1 MSMGDKEYIKTCS
14 NCGGLQSYTTK
25 SRLKCS
31 IRENWVCNN
40 CSSTHMKKI
49 YSDEV
54 VNESVKLYTD
64 GISFSKIATILKI
77 GRDNVKDILIK
88 NNVWVENR
96 DNLKIEFND
105 VEINDVLIKYR
116 NGLSV
121 QKICKLYNVSRTPI
135 QKILKDKGIL
145 KKGHSNGI
153 KINLTEEQ
161 KEKIKHLYLN
171 EYKTSLEIGKELGL
185 TGSFIDKYLD
195 KCGYRR
201 SVSEGVSVGLVKR
214 YRGTS
219 YDKYLDIQN
228 DFKKYKNDV
237 MKITRQQPINELTNY
252 DKRGKSGVEGFY
264 HLDHKYSILE
274 GFKNGISPDIIG
286 GIMNLE
292 FIPWKE
298 NIKKRTKC
306 SITINEL
313 IL

>member
-1 MSMGDKEYIKTCS
+1 ME
-14 NCGGLQSYTTK
+14 
-25 SRLKCS
+25 
-31 IRENWVCNN
+31 
-40 CSSTHMKKI
+40 KI

-54 VNESVKLYTD
+54 VNKVVKSYTD

-96 DNLKIEFND
+96 DKLKKEFND
-105 VEINDVLIKYR
+105 VEINDILIKYV
-116 NGLSV
+116 NGLSI
-121 QKICKLYNVSRTPI
+121 QKICNLYNVSKTPI
-135 QKILKDKGIL
+135 QKILKDNEIL
-145 KKGHSNGI
+145 REGRSDGV
-153 KINLTEEQ
+153 KIDLTDEQ

-171 EYKTSLEIGKELGL
+171 EYKNSEEIAEKLGL
-185 TGSFIDKYLD
+185 TKSFICKYLQLTD
-195 KCGYRR
+195 YRR
-201 SVSEGVSVGLVKR
+201 SVSVGASVGLVRR

-237 MKITRQQPINELTNY
+237 MKITRQQPINELINY
-252 DKRGKSGVEGFY
+252 DKRGKSGVDGAY
-264 HLDHKYSILE
+264 QLDHKYSILE
-274 GFKNGISPDIIG
+274 GFKNGVSPEIIG
-286 GIMNLE
+286 RIVNLE
-292 FIPWKE
+292 FIPWEE

>member
-1 MSMGDKEYIKTCS
+1 MDDKKYIKTCS

-25 SRLKCS
+25 SRLICS

-40 CSSTHMKKI
+40 CSSTHMEKI

-54 VNESVKLYTD
+54 VNKVVKSYTD

-96 DNLKIEFND
+96 DKLKKEFND
-105 VEINDVLIKYR
+105 VEINDILIKYV
-116 NGLSV
+116 NGLSI
-121 QKICKLYNVSRTPI
+121 QKICNLYNVSKTPI
-135 QKILKDKGIL
+135 QKILKDNEIL
-145 KKGHSNGI
+145 REGRSDGV
-153 KINLTEEQ
+153 KIDLTDEQ

-171 EYKTSLEIGKELGL
+171 EYKNSEEIAEKLGL
-185 TGSFIDKYLD
+185 TKSFICKYLQLTD
-195 KCGYRR
+195 YRR
-201 SVSEGVSVGLVKR
+201 SVSVGASVGLVRR

-237 MKITRQQPINELTNY
+237 MKITRQQPINELINY
-252 DKRGKSGVEGFY
+252 DKRGKSGVDGAY
-264 HLDHKYSILE
+264 QLDHKYSILE
-274 GFKNGISPDIIG
+274 GFKNGVSPEIIG
-286 GIMNLE
+286 RIVNLE
-292 FIPWKE
+292 FIPWEE